1 MHLKHSA
8 LICAQCQLLLRRRPS
23 EHQHMRRV
31 GQEQQLPGAP
41 ERDCQR
47 VRKKNLEKLK
57 LKKIFEF
64 EDAKN
69 N

>member
-1 MHLKHSA
+1 
-8 LICAQCQLLLRRRPS
+8 
-23 EHQHMRRV
+23 MRRV
-31 GQEQQLPGAP
+31 GQEQQLLEAP

-47 VRKKNLEKLK
+47 VRKKNMEKLK
-57 LKKIFEF
+57 LKIFEF